1 MDSCALYTLQL
12 ISTNYRRSPLI
23 QGRLEIPAKVIV
35 TMLGTV
41 GNHLLVE
48 KYKKSINDRYV
59 QPKNEII
66 TVFFLFKLK
75 KIKKHQNQKRKKYQ
89 RNKVKTSDEL

>member
-1 MDSCALYTLQL
+1 
-12 ISTNYRRSPLI
+12 
-23 QGRLEIPAKVIV
+23 
-35 TMLGTV
+35 MLGTV

-59 QPKNEII
+59 QPKNEIM
-66 TVFFLFKLK
+66 TVFFLFKRK

>member
-1 MDSCALYTLQL
+1 MDSCASYTVQL

-41 GNHLLVE
+41 GNHLLLE
-48 KYKKSINDRYV
+48 KYKKSINDR
-59 QPKNEII
+59 
-66 TVFFLFKLK
+66 
-75 KIKKHQNQKRKKYQ
+75 
-89 RNKVKTSDEL
+89 